1 MSKVD
6 VLLKLRTLDFETLT
20 EERRRAAVA
29 EVRAQIAEISS
40 IALPG
45 VDLLVR
51 KISFLKI
58 WQKLERLRVVDVQ
71 ADVAPPIE
79 IVKAERMFAPEPDPT
94 DQEVSGDAAAADGA
108 EQDVSKDDSVK
119 LVSLRLVEEGK
130 ATPSGKP
137 VLGPVIEVTQEH
149 ASHLLADQKAV
160 LVKVKRVAAAAADA
174 PPEESA

>member
-6 VLLKLRTLDFETLT
+6 VLLQLRALDFESLT

-29 EVRAQIAEISS
+29 EVRSQIAEISS

-45 VDLLVR
+45 VDLLAR

-71 ADVAPPIE
+71 ADVAPPNE
-79 IVKAERMFAPEPDPT
+79 IVAAERMFPPESVEPSDPVVGSPEGGNAPETTPL
-94 DQEVSGDAAAADGA
+94 ENRI
-108 EQDVSKDDSVK
+108 EF
-119 LVSLRLVEEGK
+119 VSLRLVEEGK
-130 ATPSGKP
+130 TTPAGKP

-149 ASHLLADQKAV
+149 AAHLLADQKAV
-160 LVKVKRVAAAAADA
+160 RVKKKRIATAAETPQA
-174 PPEESA
+174 ESS